1 MVISSYKPRHVIQH
15 YLNVLDYA
23 MLLCTSTRLCTN
35 MCILNILNHA
45 TLAEELY
52 MRSGRVYQP
61 IYIFQN
67 LFNGFIILQDIFLR
81 EHYVVYMLSRIWYY
95 IYLPTFSVGSPAI
108 NQHAKNN
115 TWFGRFNCWYL

>member
-1 MVISSYKPRHVIQH
+1 
-15 YLNVLDYA
+15 
-23 MLLCTSTRLCTN
+23 
-35 MCILNILNHA
+35 
-45 TLAEELY
+45 

-95 IYLPTFSVGSPAI
+95 IYLPTLSVGSPAI

-115 TWFGRFNCWYL
+115 T